1 MKFWEKRVNKASS
14 SDANGRETD
23 RKSRFSSMQ
32 QSELEALAVS
42 AILEHRRLIAA
53 DEAVYQEWTR
63 ATEDPSISADVLK
76 SLQEEYVA
84 RQRKSEVQ
92 QEELS
97 EIIDA
102 LGYVPEI
109 PLDNMNDGQTKP

>member
-1 MKFWEKRVNKASS
+1 MNKAGS
-14 SDANGRETD
+14 SDATDEEEERE
-23 RKSRFSSMQ
+23 SRFSSMQ

-53 DEAVYQEWTR
+53 DEAVYEEWTQ
-63 ATEDPSISADVLK
+63 ATSDPSISGAVLK

-84 RQRKSEVQ
+84 RQEKLEAK

-97 EIIDA
+97 EIIDV
-102 LGYVPEI
+102 LGYVPELL
-109 PLDNMNDGQTKP
+109 LDSDD

>member
-1 MKFWEKRVNKASS
+1 VNKASS

-102 LGYVPEI
+102 LGYVPEV

>member
-1 MKFWEKRVNKASS
+1 MNKASS

-53 DEAVYQEWTR
+53 DEAVYEEWTR
-63 ATEDPSISADVLK
+63 ATADPSVSSAVLK

-84 RQRKSEVQ
+84 RQKKSEVQ

-102 LGYVPEI
+102 LGYVPEVAS
-109 PLDNMNDGQTKP
+109 DGGD